1 MIKGL
6 YSNAAAMVS
15 LQLKQEVTA
24 NNLANVNTTG
34 FKKDGVFRK
43 YLVDYSTILKQN
55 STDFKNIEEVDAII
69 TDFSQG
75 DLVPS
80 GNPLDTSIEGS
91 GFFVVET
98 PEGTRYTRNGSFT
111 LDQDGY
117 ISTREGYR
125 LIGNNGPVQIVG
137 NELFIGDDGTISVD
151 GNFIDVLRV
160 VDFPQPY
167 NLRKLGEGLFEA
179 EPGTGFDKTTDSF
192 RIRQGFVEMANVETV
207 EEMVKIIQTYRDFE
221 ANQKSIQMQDTT
233 LDRAVNDVGRVNK

>member
-43 YLVDYSTILKQN
+43 YLVNHATILKQN
-55 STDFKNIEEVDAII
+55 STDFKNIEDVDRIV

-80 GNPLDTSIEGS
+80 GNPLDTAIEGT
-91 GFFVVET
+91 GFFVIET
-98 PEGTRYTRNGSFT
+98 PEGIRYTRSGNFT
-111 LDQDGY
+111 LDEDGF
-117 ISTREGYR
+117 ITTHEGYR
-125 LIGNNGPVQIVG
+125 VLGNNGPVQIAG
-137 NELFIGDDGTISVD
+137 NELFIGDDGTVTVD
-151 GNFIDVLRV
+151 NNFIDVLRV

-167 NLRKLGEGLFEA
+167 RLNKLGENLYEA
-179 EPGTGFDKTTDSF
+179 EPGTEIDKTVDSF
-192 RIRQGFVEMANVETV
+192 ALRQGFIETANVETV
-207 EEMVKIIQTYRDFE
+207 EEMVKMIQTFRDFE